1 MPLDAALRSDQEYR
15 RWITRFSSRV
25 LTTSAGAVLI
35 VSGIL
40 LPGQIDLR
48 ALAILVGC
56 ALLVSF
62 LIRLVHWHAIA
73 PAWFLIPTGLSAVIV
88 LFLLRMSGGIASPFR
103 LLPVAILFFTV
114 AYFEGLW
121 LWLGTLFVIVG
132 SLFGLVGINRSA
144 ATSHRIIEGL
154 CLLLLAVIGAR
165 TIYILRKQ
173 RRKISQLNDRIQQ
186 QRTQLVEVTK
196 TQTIME
202 LAGGVAHE
210 LNQPLT
216 VILAESERLQR
227 FTQIPPGLR
236 EALAACFAEA
246 QRAAKIV
253 GRLQQ
258 LTPYR
263 PTEYV
268 GGFTISPVTESDK
281 PVPGLSEAS
290 QR

>member
-1 MPLDAALRSDQEYR
+1 MPLEAALRSDQEYR

-25 LTTSAGAVLI
+25 LTTSAGAILV

-56 ALLVSF
+56 ALLVAF
-62 LIRLVHWHAIA
+62 LIRLVPWHAIA
-73 PAWFLIPTGLSAVIV
+73 PAWFLIPTGLSACIV

-132 SLFGLVGINRSA
+132 SLFGLVGINRSV

-173 RRKISQLNDRIQQ
+173 RRKISQLNDRIEQ
-186 QRTQLVEVTK
+186 QRTQLVEATK

-227 FTQIPPGLR
+227 FAQIPPGLR

-246 QRAAKIV
+246 SRAAKIV

-258 LTPYR
+258 LTTYR
-263 PTEYV
+263 TTEYV
-268 GGFTISPVTESDK
+268 GGVTISPVTESDK
-281 PVPGLSEAS
+281 PVPGLSEAA
-290 QR
+290 